1 MDTNKGHNQMDT
13 KDYTH
18 AVIYWNYKAKAWLKR
33 GFTNEADAVAFYNVR
48 MERALKNAPKLSNG
62 MISLVQATTPK
73 MRTL

>member
-13 KDYTH
+13 TNYTH

>member
-1 MDTNKGHNQMDT
+1 MDTNKGQNQMDT
-13 KDYTH
+13 TNYTH

-33 GFTNEADAVAFYNVR
+33 GFTNEADAVAFYNKR

-62 MISLVQATTPK
+62 MISLVQACTPI